1 MKLFLKFNNLIKE
14 RNYVQEQLAQAESML
29 DSIDSKIDQ
38 FEKLNLPESADRL
51 SQEYNRWNLIRI
63 DLEIKYYKLELKL
76 SKLEKKMISK
86 E

>member
-14 RNYVQEQLAQAESML
+14 RNYLQEQLAQAESML
-29 DSIDSKIDQ
+29 DDLDSKIEQ

>member
-14 RNYVQEQLAQAESML
+14 RNYLQEQLAQAESML
-29 DSIDSKIDQ
+29 DNIDSKIDQ

>member
-14 RNYVQEQLAQAESML
+14 RNYLQEQLAQAESML

>member
-1 MKLFLKFNNLIKE
+1 MKLFLKFNDLTNK
-14 RNYVQEQLAQAESML
+14 RNYLQAQLDQAEKML
-29 DSIDSKIDQ
+29 DSIDSKIEQ

-63 DLEIKYYKLELKL
+63 DLEIKYYSVELKL
-76 SKLEKKMISK
+76 SKLEKKMISR

>member
-1 MKLFLKFNNLIKE
+1 MKLFLKFNDLTSK
-14 RNYVQEQLAQAESML
+14 RNYLQAQLDQAEKML
-29 DSIDSKIDQ
+29 DSIDSKIEQ

-63 DLEIKYYKLELKL
+63 DLEIKYYSVELKL
-76 SKLEKKMISK
+76 SKLEKKMISR